1 MTICDINFLGVVIGE
16 GKIEIEKDKVAEILK
31 WPVPKTVQDIRKF
44 LGFANYY
51 RQFVKDFT
59 KIA

>member
-1 MTICDINFLGVVIGE
+1 VTICDINFLGVVIGE
-16 GKIEIEKDKVAEILK
+16 DKIEIEKDKVAEILK

>member
-1 MTICDINFLGVVIGE
+1 VTICDINFLGVVIGE

>member
-1 MTICDINFLGVVIGE
+1 VTICDINFLGVVIGE

-51 RQFVKDFT
+51 RQFIKDFT